1 MGVSSPVT
9 EYLRETKGMTLKFYC
24 KQHGLSYNSLRQVLH
39 GMGKSKKVIDQLKK
53 DGLWELMPKEAKNVR
68 DSDSVS
74 L

>member
-1 MGVSSPVT
+1 MGVSNPIT

-39 GMGKSKKVIDQLKK
+39 GMGKSKKVIDQLKR
-53 DGLWELMPKEAKNVR
+53 DGLWHLMEGGPK
-68 DSDSVS
+68 DDQTS